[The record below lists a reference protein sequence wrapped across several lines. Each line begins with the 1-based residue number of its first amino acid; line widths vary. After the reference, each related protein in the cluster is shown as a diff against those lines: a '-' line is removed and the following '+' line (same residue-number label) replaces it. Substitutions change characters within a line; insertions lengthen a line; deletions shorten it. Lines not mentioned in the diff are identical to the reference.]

1 MKAIRDNASHV
12 GLHIIDDLA
21 FGPHYARTLAMSSA
35 RLTANAGRL
44 GAPSFDEAFR
54 RISTSERFE
63 VQSIISA
70 TPGPPSERCTIRRG
84 ASLLTVR
91 AC

>member
-70 TPGPPSERCTIRRG
+70 TPAATF
-84 ASLLTVR
+84 
-91 AC
+91 